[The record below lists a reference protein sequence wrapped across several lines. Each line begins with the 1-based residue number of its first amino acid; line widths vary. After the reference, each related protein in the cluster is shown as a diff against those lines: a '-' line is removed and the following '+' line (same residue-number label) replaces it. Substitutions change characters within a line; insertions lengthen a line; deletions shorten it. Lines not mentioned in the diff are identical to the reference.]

1 MRSRYFC
8 LIFPRLDSPSG
19 YGLGQMEEIRSKYVL
34 TPFTERTGKQKK
46 LKFEEID
53 LELYKSSARCAAFK
67 TSQDN
72 ILHWIKAIQHQYFDA
87 LKDSSTLTVKW
98 IDCLNK
104 DETQFDSIEL
114 KVFHSRHDNK
124 HEAAAK
130 EVSEVDSSNAQ
141 LLFTL
146 HIYLTTGVIM
156 CQGIAYESWAVAEF
170 PHLKEKVVSSLEGR
184 AEEQEVSAVEAEAI
198 STRLREMFTAIHTK
212 KGSKSLAS
220 EGVVKPIGLPSES
233 ESPKTN
239 LVQEIPETPKASHD
253 RKRRN
258 SLDSTR
264 GLSPRNSKSLS
275 ELRSSMCN
283 LEAELI
289 EMRNNL
295 VIYIQRTLTRPQSS
309 LFLLLILTRDARPR
323 GARGVMGRRK
333 DFGRAS
339 LVPLSPTRV
348 SRSRSAIPHA
358 RLPRLAKRDDWGR
371 VSNEPPLTRNISV
384 YWKTNLSNR
393 ITIIK

>member
-1 MRSRYFC
+1 
-8 LIFPRLDSPSG
+8 
-19 YGLGQMEEIRSKYVL
+19 
-34 TPFTERTGKQKK
+34 
-46 LKFEEID
+46 
-53 LELYKSSARCAAFK
+53 
-67 TSQDN
+67 
-72 ILHWIKAIQHQYFDA
+72 
-87 LKDSSTLTVKW
+87 
-98 IDCLNK
+98 
-104 DETQFDSIEL
+104 
-114 KVFHSRHDNK
+114 
-124 HEAAAK
+124 
-130 EVSEVDSSNAQ
+130 
-141 LLFTL
+141 
-146 HIYLTTGVIM
+146 M

-295 VIYIQRTLTRPQSS
+295 VIYIQRTDTYEEHISLLEDKLVQQDNNNKVGLKQLASRVVDLEVENNALKADNAKLKADFQVLKKVSKQSKKEICMKDQGIQSDKENVVIIEQPSEVPTEVFDIPSHPNQFEVLKYRIQIPLQIKAHVARHCFVIRDRDQKQDWKAGVELTINPLFETKNGKVLYFSLTLMRNTLTLTSYREIKRFSMSS
-309 LFLLLILTRDARPR
+309 ALRS
-323 GARGVMGRRK
+323 GAQ
-333 DFGRAS
+333 
-339 LVPLSPTRV
+339 
-348 SRSRSAIPHA
+348 
-358 RLPRLAKRDDWGR
+358 
-371 VSNEPPLTRNISV
+371 
-384 YWKTNLSNR
+384 
-393 ITIIK
+393 

>member
-1 MRSRYFC
+1 M
-8 LIFPRLDSPSG
+8 
-19 YGLGQMEEIRSKYVL
+19 
-34 TPFTERTGKQKK
+34 
-46 LKFEEID
+46 
-53 LELYKSSARCAAFK
+53 
-67 TSQDN
+67 
-72 ILHWIKAIQHQYFDA
+72 
-87 LKDSSTLTVKW
+87 
-98 IDCLNK
+98 
-104 DETQFDSIEL
+104 

-333 DFGRAS
+333 DGRPDS
-339 LVPLSPTRV
+339 SPVVSLSPININERCAAEG
-348 SRSRSAIPHA
+348 SARGDGKEERLRSCFSRSAIPHA
-358 RLPRLAKRDDWGR
+358 RLPVSFRYPPRASPASCQERRLGR